1 MSSPRHAT
9 PRHPPPPHAHAIP
22 YFTSIFHTVTSPA
35 TSTGLYSG
43 PSMQSSS
50 ARYEGKE
57 RFDSVKGVA
66 ETYCRRPALLW
77 RTCSSSLTC
86 MCYIVHKSLI
96 RRTAYRRTEC
106 CTFRDRSCLSP
117 FFYDMED
124 TSQCMRMYIPPS
136 DQPNYI
142 CPSSYFLTTCSRL
155 FSDLRRHSRCFL
167 PRLMYSMSR
176 TLVQARPVS
185 I

>member
-1 MSSPRHAT
+1 MRMRYH
-9 PRHPPPPHAHAIP
+9 
-22 YFTSIFHTVTSPA
+22 TSPVYY
-35 TSTGLYSG
+35 TPSTGLYSG

-66 ETYCRRPALLW
+66 ETYCIRPALLW
-77 RTCSSSLTC
+77 RTCSSSLACRCATLSTKAL
-86 MCYIVHKSLI
+86 YGVP
-96 RRTAYRRTEC
+96 AYRRTEC

-117 FFYDMED
+117 FFYDTED
-124 TSQCMRMYIPPS
+124 NSQCMRMYIPPS

-155 FSDLRRHSRCFL
+155 FSDLRRHSHDVFFL
-167 PRLMYSMSR
+167 
-176 TLVQARPVS
+176 V
-185 I
+185 

>member
-22 YFTSIFHTVTSPA
+22 YFTSILHTVTSPA

-77 RTCSSSLTC
+77 RTCSSSLACRCATLSTKAL
-86 MCYIVHKSLI
+86 YGVPAH
-96 RRTAYRRTEC
+96 RRTEC

-124 TSQCMRMYIPPS
+124 NSQCMRMYIPPS
-136 DQPNYI
+136 DRQITYAQVR
-142 CPSSYFLTTCSRL
+142 TCSRL
-155 FSDLRRHSRCFL
+155 FSDLRRHSRGFL